1 MRTGNL
7 WEGGFLTLSVSLVFQ
22 HVCENISRFM
32 TVCDPALSEKN
43 AL

>member
-1 MRTGNL
+1 MLTDNL
-7 WEGGFLTLSVSLVFQ
+7 YEGGSSTSSISLVFQ
-22 HVCENISRFM
+22 HVCENISCFL